1 MYAPDGGVRVDGYGG
16 YSTGQLIIGFEE
28 QTMNTIAQFENP
40 SNGRPNVGYEMMSS
54 GGGYDI
60 MQGSNDSAGFETNL
74 HRNEYQGSIDQRYQL
89 EPQTEID
96 RNNVFYEENTQIPYR
111 R

>member
-1 MYAPDGGVRVDGYGG
+1 MYASNAGVRVDGYGG
-16 YSTGQLIIGFEE
+16 YSTGQQIIGFEE
-28 QTMNTIAQFENP
+28 QTMNSIAQFENP
-40 SNGRPNVGYEMMSS
+40 SNGRPVVGYEMMSS
-54 GGGYDI
+54 GEGYDI
-60 MQGSNDSAGFETNL
+60 MQRSNDSARFETNL
-74 HRNEYQGSIDQRYQL
+74 HRKHQGSIDQRYQL